1 MCYPTYPPRKT
12 PGKGAGNVVT
22 RRRVDRVISP
32 SLSPSA
38 QYIYVFAAHALAYHP
53 LSDEGDDATLQMNPI
68 THQGG
73 RPPHSLVARASL
85 SPSPSLPPCGGD
97 FSSGLQWRI
106 GSMDDGRWT
115 PFFAPPPPPT
125 IQPSAPPIPL
135 SCPLI
140 RITPESSML
149 HPYRKNLMTKEKG
162 AVAKLR

>member
-1 MCYPTYPPRKT
+1 MCYPTYPPRNT
-12 PGKGAGNVVT
+12 ARKGAGNVVT

-32 SLSPSA
+32 SPLPHNT
-38 QYIYVFAAHALAYHP
+38 YICIRRAHALAYHP

-73 RPPHSLVARASL
+73 RPPHSLIARASL
-85 SPSPSLPPCGGD
+85 SPLSLPPCGGD

-115 PFFAPPPPPT
+115 PFFAPSPPPT

-140 RITPESSML
+140 RITPSRACYTL
-149 HPYRKNLMTKEKG
+149 IARTL
-162 AVAKLR
+162 